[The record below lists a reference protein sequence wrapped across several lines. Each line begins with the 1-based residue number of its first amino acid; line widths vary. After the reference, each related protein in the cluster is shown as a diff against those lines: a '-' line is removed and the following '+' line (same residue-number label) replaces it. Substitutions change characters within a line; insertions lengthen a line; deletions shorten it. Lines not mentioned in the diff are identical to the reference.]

1 MVRNAVRLSANVQPH
16 LQRLSHRKY
25 VEKSTLVTPS
35 VTMIGHITF
44 NTQNAAKYR
53 PERPTQTSPEELTAL
68 RRPTSWKTDYR
79 EQDKDGREDGTEGE

>member
-1 MVRNAVRLSANVQPH
+1 
-16 LQRLSHRKY
+16 
-25 VEKSTLVTPS
+25 
-35 VTMIGHITF
+35 MIGHITF